1 MSQETVIIFDNESSA
16 NELNI
21 RKMTKLENKN
31 TSWPELTSKV
41 TREQV
46 DLLFEKKLAV
56 SEGGSGLER
65 CAM

>member
-41 TREQV
+41 THERT
-46 DLLFEKKLAV
+46 
-56 SEGGSGLER
+56 GGLVV
-65 CAM
+65 